1 MKIIFTFLIAVALQ
15 FSGSASELY
24 VRVNA
29 AGEYFASVYN
39 QTHYNANNTFKFSD
53 LPGGIVTIQVFNR
66 MTNAILYNG
75 SLSLKNN
82 ERIVAQIDG
91 FGQLTIIQ
99 RVQIQELNWYTT
111 IAATDGYPT
120 NPYPNN
126 PYPNPTNPYPGN
138 QAGNAEVFQKFITSL
153 KNESIDGN
161 KLTMAKSFV
170 KSNTLSAEQIAQIS
184 RQLSF
189 DSNRLEFA
197 KYAYD
202 YSFDKSNYF
211 LLKDTFSF
219 SSNYNNLLKY
229 IESK

>member
-1 MKIIFTFLIAVALQ
+1 MRIIFTFLIAVVLH
-15 FSGSASELY
+15 FSGNASELY
-24 VRVNA
+24 IRVNA
-29 AGEYFASVYN
+29 SGEYFASVST
-39 QTHYNANNTFKFSD
+39 QTHYNANNIFKFFD

-111 IAATDGYPT
+111 IANTDG
-120 NPYPNN
+120 YPNN

-138 QAGNAEVFQKFITSL
+138 QAGNAEVFQKFMTSL

-170 KSNTLSAEQIAQIS
+170 KSNSLSADQIAQIS

-202 YSFDKSNYF
+202 YCFDKSNYF

>member
-1 MKIIFTFLIAVALQ
+1 MRIIFTILTALVVH
-15 FSGSASELY
+15 FSVSASELY
-24 VRVNA
+24 IRVNA
-29 AGEYFASVYN
+29 AGEYFTSVSN

-53 LPGGIVTIQVFNR
+53 LPGGIVNIQVFNR

-99 RVQIQELNWYTT
+99 RVQIQEVNWYTT
-111 IAATDGYPT
+111 IASTDMYPT

-138 QAGNAEVFQKFITSL
+138 QAGNAEVFQKFMSSL

-161 KLTMAKSFV
+161 RLTMAKSFV
-170 KSNTLSAEQIAQIS
+170 KSNTLSADQIAQITK
-184 RQLSF
+184 QLSF
-189 DSNRLEFA
+189 DSNRLDFA

-202 YSFDKSNYF
+202 YCYDKSNYF
-211 LLKDTFSF
+211 LLKDAFSF
-219 SSNYNNLLKY
+219 SSNYNSLLKH

>member
-1 MKIIFTFLIAVALQ
+1 MRIIFTFLTALVLH

-24 VRVNA
+24 IRVNA
-29 AGEYFASVYN
+29 AGEYFASVSN
-39 QTHYNANNTFKFSD
+39 QTHYNANNTFKFAD
-53 LPGGIVTIQVFNR
+53 LPGGIVNIQVFNR

-82 ERIVAQIDG
+82 ERLVAQIDG

-126 PYPNPTNPYPGN
+126 PNPTNPYPGN
-138 QAGNAEVFQKFITSL
+138 QAGNAEVFQKFMSSL

-170 KSNTLSAEQIAQIS
+170 KSNTLSAEQIAQINK
-184 RQLSF
+184 QLSF

-202 YSFDKSNYF
+202 YCFDKSNYF
-211 LLKDTFSF
+211 LLKDSFSF
-219 SSNYNNLLKY
+219 SSNYTSLVKY